1 MIARVQ
7 QTTRRALPS
16 EAAPAAMYPTAPAF
30 TSVYAEWFRTVYRW
44 VRALGGP
51 EADAEDLTQEVFVV
65 VQRRLADFD
74 GRNLP
79 GWLYTITART
89 LSDHRRRRW
98 FRNLFLSAPEIEPD
112 DLAMTEPDSET
123 LLARKQDR
131 QRFYRLV
138 GRMSK
143 KWRDAFVLFEV
154 EGYSGGEIAALQCL
168 PAATVRTHLAR
179 ARKQFLALL
188 AQEVA

>member
-1 MIARVQ
+1 MITRVQ
-7 QTTRRALPS
+7 EIPRRAPPLEDEPLPTT
-16 EAAPAAMYPTAPAF
+16 PTSFVF
-30 TSVYAEWFRTVYRW
+30 TTVYGAWFRVVYRW

-79 GWLYTITART
+79 GWLYAITART
-89 LSDHRRRRW
+89 LSDQRRRRW
-98 FRNLFLSAPEIEPD
+98 FRSLFSRAPESDLDGLAMGEPD
-112 DLAMTEPDSET
+112 AEE
-123 LLARKQDR
+123 LLARSQDR

-138 GRMSK
+138 GRMSG

-154 EGYSGGEIAALQCL
+154 EGYSGEEIATLQGI

-179 ARKQFLALL
+179 GRKQFLSLL
-188 AQEVA
+188 AKEME

>member
-7 QTTRRALPS
+7 PTTRRALPA
-16 EAAPAAMYPTAPAF
+16 EDAPVATHPTAPVF
-30 TSVYAEWFRTVYRW
+30 TTVYADWFRTVYRW

-79 GWLYTITART
+79 GWLYTITTRT

-112 DLAMTEPDSET
+112 DLAMTEPDSEA
-123 LLARKQDR
+123 LLSRKQDR

-154 EGYSGGEIAALQCL
+154 EGYSGGEIAALQCI

>member
-1 MIARVQ
+1 MPVKDVPAA
-7 QTTRRALPS
+7 TSP
-16 EAAPAAMYPTAPAF
+16 AAPVF
-30 TSVYAEWFRTVYRW
+30 TTVYADWFRIVYRW
-44 VRALGGP
+44 VRTLGGP

-98 FRNLFLSAPEIEPD
+98 FRNLFSSAPEIEPD
-112 DLAMTEPDSET
+112 DLAMTEPDSEA

-138 GRMSK
+138 GRMSR

-154 EGYSGGEIAALQCL
+154 EGYSGGEIAALQCI

-179 ARKQFLALL
+179 ARKQFLTLL
-188 AQEVA
+188 AQEMA

>member
-1 MIARVQ
+1 MIGRVQ
-7 QTTRRALPS
+7 QTTRHALPLKD
-16 EAAPAAMYPTAPAF
+16 APVASARAVPLF
-30 TSVYAEWFRTVYRW
+30 TTVYADWFRVVYRW

-79 GWLYTITART
+79 GWLYTITTRT

-98 FRNLFLSAPEIEPD
+98 FRNLFLSAPEIEPE
-112 DLAMTEPDSET
+112 DLATCELDAEA
-123 LLARKQDR
+123 LLTRKQDR

-154 EGYSGGEIAALQCL
+154 EGYSGAEIAALQYL

>member
-1 MIARVQ
+1 M
-7 QTTRRALPS
+7 RRALPD
-16 EAAPAAMYPTAPAF
+16 EVAPVATPAPTLSF
-30 TSVYAEWFRTVYRW
+30 TAVYSEWFRAVYRW

-65 VQRRLADFD
+65 VQRRLGDFD

-79 GWLYTITART
+79 GWLYAITTRT

-98 FRNLFLSAPEIEPD
+98 FRNLFTRASEVELDE
-112 DLAMTEPDSET
+112 LAMTGPDAET
-123 LLARKQDR
+123 LVAREQDR

-154 EGYSGGEIAALQCL
+154 EGYSGGEIAALQGI

-179 ARKQFLALL
+179 ARQQFLGLL

>member
-30 TSVYAEWFRTVYRW
+30 TIVYAEWFRTVYRW

-154 EGYSGGEIAALQCL
+154 EGYSGGEIAALQGL